1 MIFYGYNK
9 CSTCRDASK
18 WLSFQG
24 ITVVSKEIRENP
36 PSREE
41 LQFALE
47 QTGDVRKIL
56 NTSGVEYRA
65 MGLKDR
71 LASITT
77 DEIFTLIQ
85 ENGNLCKRPFLIDQV
100 NGVAL
105 AGFKADE
112 WAKVLSC

>member
-1 MIFYGYNK
+1 
-9 CSTCRDASK
+9 
-18 WLSFQG
+18 
-24 ITVVSKEIRENP
+24 
-36 PSREE
+36 